1 MTVHKLRIDICDKTK
16 REGANKKNFG
26 EPSTPPHP
34 SPLPPQAWWW
44 GWQQKKGRCDD
55 ACNMTFSLRL
65 QESNIHASGLL
76 SISTPHSSSLCL
88 FPDSSVHGPFCSF
101 FYVFVSIS
109 QVYLRPNAFKP
120 LHEKSTHSPTS
131 YCNTK
136 PTFSPRLYDHGRLF
150 LRLFLYFLVSWLT
163 TAIHSVLNRQFFF
176 FFILCYSNRISLLL
190 FLKCFSFLFHFFV
203 QKINILQSYISHSY
217 ARYPYV
223 SDSSVCG
230 ALSSLSTYLFGWLDP
245 LLCCLSDINRA
256 RRIVIPPFPFFSD
269 KCLCLHSFRLLK
281 GSAHCYDNVCLF
293 SNIAFVN

>member
-190 FLKCFSFLFHFFV
+190 FLKFFLSLSLLCPENQYSPIVHFSFLCTLSVRFRFFSV
-203 QKINILQSYISHSY
+203 WSTIIPIHVTIWL
-217 ARYPYV
+217 AW
-223 SDSSVCG
+223 SS
-230 ALSSLSTYLFGWLDP
+230 P
-245 LLCCLSDINRA
+245 LL
-256 RRIVIPPFPFFSD
+256 P
-269 KCLCLHSFRLLK
+269 
-281 GSAHCYDNVCLF
+281 
-293 SNIAFVN
+293 